1 MGSYFLSMKNRK
13 ELKDYGKG
21 VLSFGKH
28 KGKTIKEIINS
39 EDYGYI
45 VWLRDNVKRITISES
60 DYNYCK
66 QMVNDDNAMHEAIME
81 SRHGDYGCRD

>member
-1 MGSYFLSMKNRK
+1 MKDRINFIN
-13 ELKDYGKG
+13 YGKG

-28 KGKTIKEIINS
+28 KGKTIKEIIIS

-45 VWLRDNVKRITISES
+45 VWLRDNVNRITISDA
-60 DYNYCK
+60 DYDYCK
-66 QMVNDDNAMHEAIME
+66 RMVADENAMHEAIME

>member
-1 MGSYFLSMKNRK
+1 MKDRK
-13 ELKDYGKG
+13 NFKNYGKG

-28 KGKTIKEIINS
+28 RGKTIKQIIQE

-45 VWLRDNVKRITISES
+45 VWLSDNVRRITVADS

-66 QMVNDDNAMHEAIME
+66 RMVAEEQAMHEAIME
-81 SRHGDYGCRD
+81 SSHGDWGCRD